1 MNFKTSFIFIRE
13 VYKSVQKPVFLD
25 SGSRRSNSGHMI
37 QNAIYKSVK
46 CRHFHSYELYKSL
59 NQFPELVHMRRTHT
73 GMVDFCF
80 TETFF
85 FRCVCIL
92 SDQPCYFFRNAEI
105 AL

>member
-1 MNFKTSFIFIRE
+1 MYE
-13 VYKSVQKPVFLD
+13 SVQKPVFLD

-85 FRCVCIL
+85 FAVCVFCLIN
-92 SDQPCYFFRNAEI
+92 PVTFFVMQKSRYKCPVSGRRE
-105 AL
+105 